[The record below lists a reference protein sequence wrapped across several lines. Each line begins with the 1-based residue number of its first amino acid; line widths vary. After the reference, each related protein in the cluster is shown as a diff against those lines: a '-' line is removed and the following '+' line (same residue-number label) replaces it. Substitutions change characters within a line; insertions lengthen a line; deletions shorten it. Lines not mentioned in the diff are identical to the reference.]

1 MPQEIKIDG
10 IGISPDVLTAI
21 VSRAVSDVEGIASV
35 GVKDLATNLVSMM
48 LSSKAPASEP
58 AVEAEVIGDKLALTV
73 RVVVFFGYPF
83 KKLAEAVRA
92 AVVAAIDAQVGVEVE
107 RVDVCIDGLVFPTEY
122 PLSLKVY
129 RGRTLARSQALQLLF
144 QAEATDSPLERVLE
158 GDFLISKGPLDP
170 YALELCRGA
179 YEHIDRI
186 DCALRAVAKNWD
198 LMRMPGADRNL
209 LRIAVYEM
217 RFLTDEEVS
226 DAIVINEAV
235 ELAKAYGTDQSAS
248 FVNGVLGKIA
258 RSEEL
263 PGEDLYQELLAEDR
277 AREEAQA
284 AEAAAKVAVAQAEA
298 GVLAEDADAAEAV
311 VDSVEE

>member
-1 MPQEIKIDG
+1 M
-10 IGISPDVLTAI
+10 
-21 VSRAVSDVEGIASV
+21 
-35 GVKDLATNLVSMM
+35 
-48 LSSKAPASEP
+48 
-58 AVEAEVIGDKLALTV
+58 
-73 RVVVFFGYPF
+73 
-83 KKLAEAVRA
+83 
-92 AVVAAIDAQVGVEVE
+92 
-107 RVDVCIDGLVFPTEY
+107 
-122 PLSLKVY
+122 SLKVY

-186 DCALRAVAKNWD
+186 DCALLSVAKNWD

-263 PGEDLYQELLAEDR
+263 LAEDR

-298 GVLAEDADAAEAV
+298 GVLAEGADAAEAD

>member
-1 MPQEIKIDG
+1 M
-10 IGISPDVLTAI
+10 
-21 VSRAVSDVEGIASV
+21 
-35 GVKDLATNLVSMM
+35 
-48 LSSKAPASEP
+48 
-58 AVEAEVIGDKLALTV
+58 
-73 RVVVFFGYPF
+73 
-83 KKLAEAVRA
+83 
-92 AVVAAIDAQVGVEVE
+92 
-107 RVDVCIDGLVFPTEY
+107 
-122 PLSLKVY
+122 SLKVY

-186 DCALRAVAKNWD
+186 DCALRLPLPRTGILCAC
-198 LMRMPGADRNL
+198 PGADRNL

-263 PGEDLYQELLAEDR
+263 PGEDLYQELLADER
-277 AREEAQA
+277 AREEARCR
-284 AEAAAKVAVAQAEA
+284 
-298 GVLAEDADAAEAV
+298 GCR
-311 VDSVEE
+311 

>member
-1 MPQEIKIDG
+1 M
-10 IGISPDVLTAI
+10 
-21 VSRAVSDVEGIASV
+21 
-35 GVKDLATNLVSMM
+35 
-48 LSSKAPASEP
+48 
-58 AVEAEVIGDKLALTV
+58 
-73 RVVVFFGYPF
+73 
-83 KKLAEAVRA
+83 
-92 AVVAAIDAQVGVEVE
+92 
-107 RVDVCIDGLVFPTEY
+107 
-122 PLSLKVY
+122 SLKVY

-158 GDFLISKGPLDP
+158 GDFLISKGPLEP

-235 ELAKAYGTDQSAS
+235 EIAKAYGTDQSAS

-263 PGEDLYQELLAEDR
+263 PGEDLYQSCWPRIALARRHRLLR
-277 AREEAQA
+277 RPPRSLPLRLPPVYLPMMRTLLRPSRPTPSRSSHARGFRPQ
-284 AEAAAKVAVAQAEA
+284 
-298 GVLAEDADAAEAV
+298 LR
-311 VDSVEE
+311 